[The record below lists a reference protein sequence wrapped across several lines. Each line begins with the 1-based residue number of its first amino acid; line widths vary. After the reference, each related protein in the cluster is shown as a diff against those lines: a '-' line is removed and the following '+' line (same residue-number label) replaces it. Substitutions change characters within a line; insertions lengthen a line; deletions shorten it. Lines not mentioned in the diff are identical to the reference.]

1 MDKLQTFAW
10 KDKKIEPIV
19 TATTTAAE
27 NIVGIKL
34 KQKRYV
40 NNKIN
45 LRMKRNKIITK
56 IHNLVNTEETNKMGK
71 ANRRN

>member
-1 MDKLQTFAW
+1 MHAKI
-10 KDKKIEPIV
+10 KKIEPIV

-45 LRMKRNKIITK
+45 FRMKRNKIITK